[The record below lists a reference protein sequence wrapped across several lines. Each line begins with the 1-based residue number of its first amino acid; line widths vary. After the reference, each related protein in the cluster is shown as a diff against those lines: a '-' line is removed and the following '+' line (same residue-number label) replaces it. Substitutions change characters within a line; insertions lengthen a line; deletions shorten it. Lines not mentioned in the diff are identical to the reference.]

1 MLTAEGAT
9 ALSSIWPPP
18 ASKEIQ
24 CVSCVIV
31 EDDGNDDDEEE
42 SPHSQ
47 AHTSPGA
54 VDRGSIT
61 RTSAPLEAAGTDTL
75 THTRQDEESLLAWAA
90 QAVEVV
96 PE

>member
-31 EDDGNDDDEEE
+31 EDDGNDDEEE

-75 THTRQDEESLLAWAA
+75 THTRQDESLLA
-90 QAVEVV
+90 
-96 PE
+96 